1 MDLYV
6 LERSFTSAHASCGP
20 LVRPAPGQRRQL
32 HAVLGV
38 CGTAKLSSFSS
49 SKDLVPSVGCCEC
62 CGGRRGCRPGL
73 AGCLFVKVDVLTPLW
88 WPPAAKCLALC
99 AQHMW
104 RARRP
109 CATARAQFD
118 DVLASYRQHSRLWCP
133 TLNKFAEGAPWPCH
147 VGRVGRVVGRPFQ
160 SIALL
165 LRAMLH
171 SHDLGTE
178 KHVSVSAGRAAWA
191 SRCAL

>member
-1 MDLYV
+1 VIDFGLSSNSTIAEDKAVDLYV

-62 CGGRRGCRPGL
+62 CGGRRGCRPWL
-73 AGCLFVKVDVLTPLW
+73 AGCLFVKVDVLTPLC

-99 AQHMW
+99 AQHVA
-104 RARRP
+104 RAATVRNCACAVRRRAGILP
-109 CATARAQFD
+109 PALQAVVPHAQQVRGRCATAVSCRPCRSCRWTLLSEHSAAAACH
-118 DVLASYRQHSRLWCP
+118 ASQP
-133 TLNKFAEGAPWPCH
+133 
-147 VGRVGRVVGRPFQ
+147 
-160 SIALL
+160 
-165 LRAMLH
+165 
-171 SHDLGTE
+171 
-178 KHVSVSAGRAAWA
+178 
-191 SRCAL
+191 